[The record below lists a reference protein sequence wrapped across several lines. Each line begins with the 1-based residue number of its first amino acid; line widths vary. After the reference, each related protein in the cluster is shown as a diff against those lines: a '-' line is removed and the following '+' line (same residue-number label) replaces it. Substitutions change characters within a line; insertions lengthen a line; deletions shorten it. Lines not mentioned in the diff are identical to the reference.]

1 MDEDLKLRGLSAAT
15 RRNYLLYCR
24 KFAGFYKRSPEELG
38 ELEVRRYLLHL
49 IEVEQVAYAT
59 YRQAYSAL
67 KFLYTI
73 TLGRPAEVGRIP
85 FPRHRRSAPPKVLT
99 QQEIAALLGALR
111 RRKYRALLL
120 TCYAAGLRIGEACRL
135 RVSDI
140 DSQRMVIHVRSGKGG
155 VDRDTVLS
163 PRLLELLREYWKAE
177 RPAEWMFPGQRRD
190 KPVTFD
196 SVRQAFR
203 LAREAVGL
211 PHGYTP
217 HSLRHSFATHL
228 LDAGADLVLLK
239 TLLGHQSI
247 RTTSAYT
254 HISLERI
261 RNAPSPLD
269 HLPTVSLEGGR

>member
-1 MDEDLKLRGLSAAT
+1 
-15 RRNYLLYCR
+15 
-24 KFAGFYKRSPEELG
+24 
-38 ELEVRRYLLHL
+38 
-49 IEVEQVAYAT
+49 
-59 YRQAYSAL
+59 
-67 KFLYTI
+67 
-73 TLGRPAEVGRIP
+73 
-85 FPRHRRSAPPKVLT
+85 VLT
-99 QQEIAALLGALR
+99 REEIAVLLGALR

-140 DSQRMVIHVRSGKGG
+140 DSQRNVIHVRSGKGG

-163 PRLLELLREYWKAE
+163 SRLLELLREYWKTE
-177 RPAEWMFPGQRRD
+177 RPTDWLFPGKGRD
-190 KPVTFD
+190 RPVTLE

-203 LAREAVGL
+203 SARDAIGLA
-211 PHGYTP
+211 PCYTP

-269 HLPTVSLEGGR
+269 QLPTVSLEGGR